1 MLVLLCFGA
10 NSGLRVV
17 FLRKID
23 CLEITLSCATDL
35 RGLVSSL
42 QWQGFPFT
50 VFIPTGLTVQP
61 RVTLTCCSGSLLTLN
76 YLYLDKLPWIQQ
88 LQVSLKDALKFSAEL
103 LVVVEKAS
111 CK

>member
-1 MLVLLCFGA
+1 MC
-10 NSGLRVV
+10 S
-17 FLRKID
+17 
-23 CLEITLSCATDL
+23 
-35 RGLVSSL
+35 
-42 QWQGFPFT
+42 
-50 VFIPTGLTVQP
+50 
-61 RVTLTCCSGSLLTLN
+61 SGSLLTLN